1 MPPPRQQAALP
12 ARGPARV
19 ALEAVTVDYGRGC
32 VLRDAALA
40 IEPGEHVALV
50 GESGSGKS
58 TILALLL
65 GLVAPL
71 RGRVLVGAVDLAG
84 LDRAAWLRRVAWL
97 PQRPT
102 IFHGT
107 LEHNIRLGRLD
118 ADEASVAEAARL
130 AGVAEFL
137 PRLPLGLLTRV
148 GEGGH
153 GLSAGQAQRVAL
165 ARLLLRDP
173 DLVLLDE
180 PAAGLDAESERLV
193 AGAIAALSR
202 GRTTVVATHRPIAA
216 VDRLLVVEA
225 GRVCERAPAGGPP

>member
-1 MPPPRQQAALP
+1 
-12 ARGPARV
+12 
-19 ALEAVTVDYGRGC
+19 
-32 VLRDAALA
+32 
-40 IEPGEHVALV
+40 
-50 GESGSGKS
+50 
-58 TILALLL
+58 
-65 GLVAPL
+65 
-71 RGRVLVGAVDLAG
+71 
-84 LDRAAWLRRVAWL
+84 
-97 PQRPT
+97 
-102 IFHGT
+102 
-107 LEHNIRLGRLD
+107 
-118 ADEASVAEAARL
+118 
-130 AGVAEFL
+130 VAEFL